1 MTGRVRS
8 GMALAVGSW
17 AAALAGAG
25 CAGTMPSQTV
35 DSGLRMPVPQGQTYT
50 AATRPTEAR
59 LPTATQP
66 ATSQPAEPTHFV
78 LVPMSIIRLTF
89 NRQPAI
95 KADYHAFKA
104 EEARYDF
111 FYTSR
116 DAFTPGVRLA
126 NELSGDRDPNDGK
139 SRQRTHEAEFF
150 VTKQFFD
157 TSRLDLA
164 AGYRAGDEYWGGDRT
179 SHSFVKGSLLYPL
192 WTSRPAL
199 QRASEDIERQNDLR
213 DAQLEYLQT
222 VRFRVRESFFYYSGA
237 LRLGGRVAV
246 NTQWLQDL
254 RSLARRVQ
262 ATQSASAT
270 EDLQRVEAEIETVDA
285 EYRDLEGRR
294 QVEVEAVKGAIGL
307 PFDASIDILDK
318 PFNPFAGRPYDQII
332 AESVAHDPEIAILN
346 NAVRSAEAQLD
357 LARRGKWDASL
368 ELAGESNLEGT
379 QDDQGESYWNV
390 TATALLSAVDPR
402 ITSSLER
409 EALANIERNRE
420 AIRAR
425 KNEIHVE
432 AIGPMVR
439 LDTLRTNVA
448 KLTQNLPRYVE
459 DYEKGLAEY
468 DRGALNIDDLLAR
481 RRTLAEQQT
490 QIVHARQDIVVD
502 VARLCAA
509 TGKYFDL
516 VAEATAAPGSGH

>member
-1 MTGRVRS
+1 MTGQIRS
-8 GMALAVGSW
+8 GSGLAVAVW
-17 AAALAGAG
+17 AALLAAAG

-35 DSGLRMPVPQGQTYT
+35 DSGLRMPVPQDQTYT
-50 AATRPTEAR
+50 AATTRPTKAR
-59 LPTATQP
+59 SPSATQP
-66 ATSQPAEPTHFV
+66 ATSQPTEPTHFV

-89 NRQPAI
+89 DRQPAI
-95 KADYHAFKA
+95 KADYHSFKA

-116 DAFTPGVRLA
+116 DAFTPGVRLS

-139 SRQRTHEAEFF
+139 SRERRHEAEFF

-164 AGYRAGDEYWGGDRT
+164 AGYRAGDQYWGGDRS

-192 WTSRPAL
+192 WTSRQAL

-222 VRFRVRESFFYYSGA
+222 VRFRIRDSFFFYSGA
-237 LRLGGRVAV
+237 LRIGGRVDV
-246 NTQWLQDL
+246 NEQWLDDL
-254 RSLARRVQ
+254 RALTRRVQ
-262 ATQSASAT
+262 VNEDSAHA

-294 QVEVEAVKGAIGL
+294 QVEVEALKGAIGL
-307 PFDASIDILDK
+307 PFEASIDIVDK
-318 PFNPFAGRPYDQII
+318 SFNPFAGRPYDQVL
-332 AESVAHDPEIAILN
+332 AESIANDPEVAILN

-379 QDDQGESYWNV
+379 QDDQGESNWNV
-390 TATALLSAVDPR
+390 SATALLSAVDPR
-402 ITSSLER
+402 ITGSLER

-432 AIGPMVR
+432 AIGPMIE
-439 LDTLRTNVA
+439 LSTLRTNVV
-448 KLTQNLPRYVE
+448 KLTQNLPRFAE
-459 DYEKGLAEY
+459 DYQNGLAEY
-468 DRGALNIDDLLAR
+468 DRDALNIDDLLAR
-481 RRTLAEQQT
+481 RRTLAERQT
-490 QIVHARQDIVVD
+490 EIVHARQDIVVN

-516 VAEATAAPGSGH
+516 LDEATAAP

>member
-1 MTGRVRS
+1 MTGRVR
-8 GMALAVGSW
+8 GALRLAVGAW
-17 AAALAGAG
+17 AALLAGAG

-35 DSGLRMPVPQGQTYT
+35 DSGLRMPVPQGPTY
-50 AATRPTEAR
+50 AATTRPAEAR
-59 LPTATQP
+59 APSATQP

-89 NRQPAI
+89 DRQPAI
-95 KADYHAFKA
+95 KADFHAFKA

-126 NELSGDRDPNDGK
+126 SKLSGDRDPNDGK
-139 SRQRTHEAEFF
+139 SRERRHEAEFF

-164 AGYRAGDEYWGGDRT
+164 AGYRAGDEYWGGDRS
-179 SHSFVKGSLLYPL
+179 SHSFVKGSLRYPL
-192 WTSRPAL
+192 WTSRQAL

-213 DAQLEYLQT
+213 DTQLEYLQS
-222 VRFRVRESFFYYSGA
+222 VRFRIRDSFFFYSGA
-237 LRLGGRVAV
+237 LRLGGRAEVSK
-246 NTQWLQDL
+246 QWLEDL
-254 RSLARRVQ
+254 RSLVRRVQ
-262 ATQSASAT
+262 SRQGASGA
-270 EDLQRVEAEIETVDA
+270 EDFQRVEAEIETVDA
-285 EYRDLEGRR
+285 EYRDLDGRR
-294 QVEVEAVKGAIGL
+294 QVEVEALKGAIGL
-307 PFDASIDILDK
+307 PFDASVDIVDK
-318 PFNPFAGRPYDQII
+318 PFNPFAGRPYDQVL
-332 AESVAHDPEIAILN
+332 ADSMASDPEIAILN

-368 ELAGESNLEGT
+368 ELAGESDLEGT
-379 QDDQGESYWNV
+379 QDDQGESNWSV
-390 TATALLSAVDPR
+390 SAMALLSAVDPR
-402 ITSSLER
+402 ITGSLER

-432 AIGPMVR
+432 AIGPMIE
-439 LDTLRTNVA
+439 LSTLRTNVV
-448 KLTQNLPRYVE
+448 KLTKNLPRYVE
-459 DYEKGLAEY
+459 DYQKGLAEY
-468 DRGALNIDDLLAR
+468 DRGVLNIDDLLAR

-490 QIVHARQDIVVD
+490 EIVHARQDIVVH

-516 VAEATAAPGSGH
+516 LDEATAQP

>member
-1 MTGRVRS
+1 V
-8 GMALAVGSW
+8 AAW

-25 CAGTMPSQTV
+25 CAGTTPSQTV

-50 AATRPTEAR
+50 ATTRPAKAR
-59 LPTATQP
+59 WPSATQP

-89 NRQPAI
+89 DRQPAI

-116 DAFTPGVRLA
+116 DAFTPGVRLS

-139 SRQRTHEAEFF
+139 SRERNHEAELFM
-150 VTKQFFD
+150 TKQFFD
-157 TSRLDLA
+157 TSRLDLS
-164 AGYRAGDEYWGGDRT
+164 AGYHAGDEYWGGDRS

-192 WTSRPAL
+192 WTSRQAL

-222 VRFRVRESFFYYSGA
+222 VRFRIRESFFYYSGA
-237 LRLGGRVAV
+237 LRLGGRVDV
-246 NTQWLQDL
+246 NEQWLDDL

-262 ATQSASAT
+262 ANQGPSST
-270 EDLQRVEAEIETVDA
+270 EDLQRIEAEIETVDA
-285 EYRDLEGRR
+285 EYRDFVGRR
-294 QVEVEAVKGAIGL
+294 QVEVEALKGAIGL
-307 PFDASIDILDK
+307 PFEASIDILDK
-318 PFNPFAGRPYDQII
+318 PFNPFAGRPYDQVL
-332 AESVAHDPEIAILN
+332 AESIASDPEVAILN

-368 ELAGESNLEGT
+368 ELAGESSLEGT
-379 QDDQGESYWNV
+379 QDDQGESSWNV
-390 TATALLSAVDPR
+390 SATALLSAVDPR
-402 ITSSLER
+402 ITGSLER

-432 AIGPMVR
+432 AIGPMVQ
-439 LDTLRTNVA
+439 LDTLRTNVV
-448 KLTQNLPRYVE
+448 KLPRNLPRYVE
-459 DYEKGLAEY
+459 DYQKGLDEY
-468 DRGALNIDDLLAR
+468 GRGALNIDDLLAR
-481 RRTLAEQQT
+481 RRTLAERQT
-490 QIVHARQDIVVD
+490 EIVHARQDIVVN
-502 VARLCAA
+502 VALLCAA
-509 TGKYFDL
+509 TGKFFEL
-516 VAEATAAPGSGH
+516 VEEATAAPEAGE